1 MDESF
6 QSRQVTGTSP
16 SNENNSGGGAL
27 IDIPAGVKGFS
38 WGALIWSWLWS
49 IFNGTWIGL
58 LALVPYVGFGVAIYL
73 GFKGREMAWRNKRW
87 DSLEHFNRVQRSW
100 TRWGLVVPGIAL
112 IGIIVAIVLPAL
124 QHRNV
129 V

>member
-27 IDIPAGVKGFS
+27 SDIPAGVKGFS

-87 DSLEHFNRVQRSW
+87 DNLEHFNRVQRSW